1 MMRALLMSERGESLN
16 GLFGACSQCEIWRC
30 SQWAGHQGYLT
41 ICSKEFWLKEA
52 YSAFSS
58 SWKNST
64 AIEYPGNIELF
75 FLRLEQLWL
84 VTLGG
89 VEWLFL
95 HCSQSVISSAFLLS
109 QRLKIL
115 MKNNMSI
122 IQVQFTPL
130 ET

>member
-1 MMRALLMSERGESLN
+1 MG
-16 GLFGACSQCEIWRC
+16 
-30 SQWAGHQGYLT
+30 WASRVSHDLQQGVLAKGGVLGVF
-41 ICSKEFWLKEA
+41 IKLEEFHCNRI
-52 YSAFSS
+52 
-58 SWKNST
+58 SWQHR
-64 AIEYPGNIELF
+64 IIF

-95 HCSQSVISSAFLLS
+95 HCSQSVISSVFLLS